1 VRSGVYEDLNADNI
15 AKIIVPS
22 EHGAKYLVQ
31 FWKLLVLED
40 VFNTGQRPHIDEY
53 EDQLFI
59 VLEIAYQEEEGEL
72 VF

>member
-22 EHGAKYLVQ
+22 EHGAKDLVQ
-31 FWKLLVLED
+31 FGKLLALED